1 MRVAPDSVAV
11 SSQGELLR
19 APDVARL
26 LQVPVSWVYAETR
39 AGRIPHVRFGPRYR
53 RYRREAVLDWVG
65 ELEHGPT
72 PYRRYRPSGEEPE
85 G

>member
-1 MRVAPDSVAV
+1 M
-11 SSQGELLR
+11 SSERDNLAASGPGALLR

-39 AGRIPHVRFGPRYR
+39 AGRIPHVRLGPRYR
-53 RYRREAVLDWVG
+53 RYRREAVLDWVAH
-65 ELEHGPT
+65 LEHGPT
-72 PYRRYRPSGEEPE
+72 PYRRHRPSGEEPE